1 MKDYN
6 KMMETV
12 KALREAFGT
21 NEFTSRDYVDKIEKE
36 NYEVY
41 CSTVVFKN
49 GRNSYK
55 RGNELERD
63 RYMVKVT
70 RTEDFVAKDS
80 NGKKYV
86 GTRYYYEVND
96 NFMEDLKKDLA
107 KEIDILKEEI
117 ENANRQIEAKQKR
130 IAEKEEMIKVFK
142 EIMKQYKGGRDAPFM
157 LA

>member
-12 KALREAFGT
+12 KALRETFGT
-21 NEFTSRDYVDKIEKE
+21 DEFTSKDYVNKIEKE
-36 NYEVY
+36 NYDVY
-41 CSTVVFKN
+41 CSAVVFKN
-49 GRNSYK
+49 RKNYG

-63 RYMVKVT
+63 KYMVKVA
-70 RTEDFVAKDS
+70 RTEDFVAKGS

-86 GTRYYYEVND
+86 ATRYYYEVND

-107 KEIDILKEEI
+107 NEIEILKREI
-117 ENANRQIEAKQKR
+117 ENANRVIEEKQKR

-142 EIMKQYKGGRDAPFM
+142 EIMK
-157 LA
+157 

>member
-1 MKDYN
+1 MKDYE
-6 KMMETV
+6 KMINTV
-12 KALREAFGT
+12 KALQEAFGT
-21 NEFTSRDYVDKIEKE
+21 NEFTSRDYVNKIEKE

-41 CSTVVFKN
+41 CSAVVFKN

-55 RGNELERD
+55 RGNELERNG
-63 RYMVKVT
+63 YMVKVT

-80 NGKKYV
+80 KGKKYV
-86 GTRYYYEVND
+86 ATRYYYEVND

-117 ENANRQIEAKQKR
+117 ESANRQIEAKQKR

-142 EIMKQYKGGRDAPFM
+142 EIMK
-157 LA
+157 